1 MWDDVPHEADR
12 AEQPATERDEVPA
25 DGALAALIA
34 REMRR
39 QDLTLDM
46 LARRSGLAIAT
57 IAALR
62 AGTRGKRPR
71 PATLQRLAF
80 GLRVPEDDIAA
91 AANTTQPLNQTS
103 REANLLGVFRQ
114 LHPSD
119 QLLAERIVREIAR
132 STNRLNDVDGAE
144 RAE

>member
-71 PATLQRLAF
+71 PATLQRLAV